1 MELTKTNVP
10 MKGFAL
16 LVFSISLAN
25 FMSAID
31 GTIVTVALPSI
42 SEVFN
47 VTPGTASWIITSYI
61 LVMASCVLIFGKVS
75 DVIGFKKVFISGF
88 LIFTLGSCAA
98 GFLPEFLDSFPVFIG
113 SRVFQTVGAS
123 MMTAIGPAMVTA
135 YIPMKLKGKAMGTV
149 FTMQAFGAA
158 IGPTIGGILTQ
169 YLSWNWIFF
178 INIPIGIAAI
188 LLGKKVIPEMA
199 VKNGGPGSIG
209 PEQSSSLLDLHHCS
223 LPCRKDRIWGGPVL

>member
-47 VTPGTASWIITSYI
+47 VTPGTASGIITSYI

-75 DVIGFKKVFISGF
+75 DIIGFKKSFYLRIFDLYPRIMCCGF
-88 LIFTLGSCAA
+88 PS
-98 GFLPEFLDSFPVFIG
+98 
-113 SRVFQTVGAS
+113 
-123 MMTAIGPAMVTA
+123 
-135 YIPMKLKGKAMGTV
+135 
-149 FTMQAFGAA
+149 
-158 IGPTIGGILTQ
+158 
-169 YLSWNWIFF
+169 
-178 INIPIGIAAI
+178 
-188 LLGKKVIPEMA
+188 
-199 VKNGGPGSIG
+199 
-209 PEQSSSLLDLHHCS
+209 
-223 LPCRKDRIWGGPVL
+223 